1 MSNLEDDDNK
11 NQYFDASSFKE
22 DMSDG
27 ERMDVSEGST
37 DEDQE
42 FLDSFNAIAS
52 TTRQTAHLLL
62 QEMSNDDED
71 DSKEGFGGS
80 RPGRAKNK
88 SRDFVGAYD
97 RLV

>member
-1 MSNLEDDDNK
+1 MSTLEEDDNK
-11 NQYFDASSFKE
+11 NQFFDSSSFKE

-42 FLDSFNAIAS
+42 FLDNFNAIIS
-52 TTRQTAHLLL
+52 STRQTAHLLL

-71 DSKEGFGGS
+71 DSKQGFRGS
-80 RPGRAKNK
+80 
-88 SRDFVGAYD
+88 
-97 RLV
+97 

>member
-1 MSNLEDDDNK
+1 MSNLEDDDNE

-22 DMSDG
+22 DVSDG

-52 TTRQTAHLLL
+52 IT
-62 QEMSNDDED
+62 
-71 DSKEGFGGS
+71 
-80 RPGRAKNK
+80 
-88 SRDFVGAYD
+88 
-97 RLV
+97 